1 MIKNINTEKTIT
13 QSKRNLPWNGQFG
26 LFSRHDDLLVGIQ
39 AGPRAVQ
46 RRTWG
51 IVAFDETC
59 PITGQL
65 APMNAFV
72 LLRRCSFRRSRAAMF
87 FRFYTEIFTT
97 LGLF

>member
-1 MIKNINTEKTIT
+1 MIKNINTKKTIT

-26 LFSRHDDLLVGIQ
+26 LFSRHDDLLVSIQ

-46 RRTWG
+46 RRAWG

-65 APMNAFV
+65 APMDAFV
-72 LLRRCSFRRSRAAMF
+72 LLRRCSFRRSRAAML
-87 FRFYTEIFTT
+87 FRFYTGVFAAFS
-97 LGLF
+97 LF